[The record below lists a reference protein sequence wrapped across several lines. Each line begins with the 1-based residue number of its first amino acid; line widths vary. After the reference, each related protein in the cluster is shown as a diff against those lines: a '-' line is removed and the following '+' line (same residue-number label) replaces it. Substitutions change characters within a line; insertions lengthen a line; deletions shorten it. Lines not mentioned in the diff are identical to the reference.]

1 MVMFKRFL
9 LLISIWGGLAVGDCF
24 AQQLQRSN
32 ILLIMVDDLRP
43 ELGCYGSSRVKS
55 PNIDK
60 LASESNLFKNAYCN
74 SAVCGPSRA
83 SLLTGVRPIPNKRF
97 KNWNA
102 RADEEAKGIV
112 SLPEHLKNNGYYTIS
127 NGKVMHHQDDSPQA
141 WSEPSWRSGN
151 NRGASFHVYNDN
163 NDWLNP
169 ASANL
174 AKDHKGPYLE
184 AAEVSDS
191 AYHDGEITNK
201 TIADLRRMAE
211 SKQPFFIASGFWRP
225 HLPFNAP
232 KKYWDLYNVAKIPL
246 ATNRFPIKNAPD
258 FLQSSREIFGQ
269 YTANEGFPDD
279 TAFHQKSIHGYLASV
294 SYIDAQIGRIIDE
307 LKTLGLYQ
315 NTIVVLLGDHGFHL
329 GEHNFWG
336 KHNTMNVSV
345 NAPLIIRHPT
355 KKAAI
360 LPQNVEFVDIYP
372 TICHLTNLPIPTHCV
387 GKSVN
392 TILGKSYKKHKEFI
406 FTGHENAISV
416 KHDNLLYTEWGT
428 GESSML
434 FDHTIDPNENTNVSN
449 DRKYQKRKNQL
460 HQELEALR
468 SSWHK

>member
-1 MVMFKRFL
+1 MFKRFL
-9 LLISIWGGLAVGDCF
+9 LFISIWGYLCINNPY
-24 AQQLQRSN
+24 AQKSQKPN
-32 ILLIMVDDLRP
+32 ILFIMVDDLRP
-43 ELGCYGSSRVKS
+43 ELGCYGSSRVIS
-55 PNIDK
+55 PNIDQ

-112 SLPEHLKNNGYYTIS
+112 SLPEHLKNNGYHTIS

-141 WSEPSWRSGN
+141 WSELSWRSGN

-169 ASANL
+169 ASANFV
-174 AKDHKGPYLE
+174 KDKKGPYLE

-201 TIADLRRMAE
+201 TISDLRRMAK
-211 SKQPFFIASGFWRP
+211 SKQPFFIATGFWRP

-232 KKYWDLYNVAKIPL
+232 KKYWDMYDASKIPL

-258 FLQSSREIFGQ
+258 FLQSSQEIFGQ

-279 TAFHQKSIHGYLASV
+279 TVFHRKSIHAYLASV
-294 SYIDAQIGRIIDE
+294 TYIDAQIGKIMDE
-307 LKTLGLYQ
+307 LKALGLYE
-315 NTIVVLLGDHGFHL
+315 NTVVVLLGDHGFHL

-336 KHNTMNVSV
+336 KHNSLNVSV
-345 NAPLIIRHPT
+345 NAPLLIRNP
-355 KKAAI
+355 KNKATV
-360 LPQNVEFVDIYP
+360 LSQNVEFVDIYP
-372 TICHLTNLPIPTHCV
+372 TICQLTNTSIPAHCV
-387 GKSVN
+387 GKGLKN
-392 TILGKSYKKHKEFI
+392 ILSKPNKKHKEFI
-406 FTGHENAISV
+406 FTGHDKAVSI
-416 KHDNLLYTEWGT
+416 KHKNLLYTEWGK
-428 GESSML
+428 GETNML
-434 FDHTIDPNENTNVSN
+434 FDHATDPQENTNVAN
-449 DRKYQKRKNQL
+449 DKKYQKQIDKL
-460 HQELEALR
+460 HQELETLR
-468 SSWHK
+468 NSWVQ